1 MNEAQKEY
9 LTKMNSEYNIED
21 TTDKIR
27 EEKQSQYLKRDIN
40 NLFILKLKYSKK
52 EELKKVCDK
61 KCEYLKNKQP
71 KLYEKLLGDDSNRT
85 IELTAKMITIL
96 EHIETGKIDQTMGS
110 YQFGEVCKEIFI
122 DPKLAEK
129 DKDKD
134 EDKENDNIEPEKMSY
149 KDFKNKQW

>member
-1 MNEAQKEY
+1 MNDAQKEY
-9 LTKMNSEYNIED
+9 LEKMNSEYKIED

-27 EEKQSQYLKRDIN
+27 QEQQSEKLKKDIN
-40 NLFILKLKYSKK
+40 KLFILKLKYSNK
-52 EELKKVCDK
+52 EDLKKVCDK
-61 KCEYLKNKQP
+61 NCEFLKNKQP
-71 KLYEKLLGDDSNRT
+71 KLYEKLIDDDSNRT

-129 DKDKD
+129 NGDN
-134 EDKENDNIEPEKMSY
+134 EKEKNTIAPEKMSY
-149 KDFKNKQW
+149 KDFKDKQR

>member
-40 NLFILKLKYSKK
+40 NLFILKLKYSNK

-61 KCEYLKNKQP
+61 NCEYLKNKQP
-71 KLYEKLLGDDSNRT
+71 KLYEKLLVDDSNRT

-129 DKDKD
+129 EGK
-134 EDKENDNIEPEKMSY
+134 DKENDTIEPEKMSY

>member
-1 MNEAQKEY
+1 MNEAHKEY
-9 LTKMNSEYNIED
+9 LEKMNSEYKIED

-27 EEKQSQYLKRDIN
+27 QEQQSEKLKKDIN
-40 NLFILKLKYSKK
+40 NLFILKLKYSNK
-52 EELKKVCDK
+52 EDLKKVCDK
-61 KCEYLKNKQP
+61 KCDFLKNKQP
-71 KLYEKLLGDDSNRT
+71 KLYEKLLEDDSNRT

-129 DKDKD
+129 NSDN
-134 EDKENDNIEPEKMSY
+134 EKEKNTIAAEKMSY
-149 KDFKNKQW
+149 KDFKDKQR

>member
-1 MNEAQKEY
+1 MNDAHKEY
-9 LTKMNSEYNIED
+9 LEKMNSEYKIED

-27 EEKQSQYLKRDIN
+27 QEQQSEKLKKDIN
-40 NLFILKLKYSKK
+40 NLFILKLKYSNK
-52 EELKKVCDK
+52 EDLKKVCDK
-61 KCEYLKNKQP
+61 KCDFLKNKQP
-71 KLYEKLLGDDSNRT
+71 KLYEKLLEDDSNRT

-129 DKDKD
+129 NSDN
-134 EDKENDNIEPEKMSY
+134 EKEKNTIAAEKMSY
-149 KDFKNKQW
+149 KDFKDKQR